1 MLGKEEN
8 SVQELVSIVM
18 PAYNVGDYIDESIRS
33 VQAQTYTNWELLI
46 VDDCSTD
53 DTVDKIKAFMG
64 DTRIKVLQNERN
76 SGAAISRNYA
86 LREASGKWVAFLD
99 ADDVWLPEKLE
110 QQLTFMIQNG
120 YKFCYPYNKTYSHS

>member
-76 SGAAISRNYA
+76 SGAAISRN
-86 LREASGKWVAFLD
+86 
-99 ADDVWLPEKLE
+99 
-110 QQLTFMIQNG
+110 
-120 YKFCYPYNKTYSHS
+120 

>member
-46 VDDCSTD
+46 VDDCWTKLKRS
-53 DTVDKIKAFMG
+53 
-64 DTRIKVLQNERN
+64 
-76 SGAAISRNYA
+76 
-86 LREASGKWVAFLD
+86 WV
-99 ADDVWLPEKLE
+99 
-110 QQLTFMIQNG
+110 IRG
-120 YKFCYPYNKTYSHS
+120 